1 MMLDQKRTL
10 VKRRRVR
17 HGDLAIRMQ
26 CYHIITKVVIKRCL
40 NLSWEAHS
48 DQLIRIRRCQT
59 TIELWS
65 NDAESVKMICYD
77 QTMPSL
83 TKEILL
89 IRIR

>member
-17 HGDLAIRMQ
+17 HGDLAIRTQ
-26 CYHIITKVVIKRCL
+26 YYQIITKVVIKRCL

-59 TIELWS
+59 TMRLWS
-65 NDAESVKMICYD
+65 NDVD
-77 QTMPSL
+77 L